1 MATTNPN
8 MNTGSFIAT
17 TNVWDTSQLED
28 IDVNSPEFKELLVR
42 LYQNINNI
50 VLILNTKDTGIY
62 SQTEFINTQQYFPQQ
77 SVIFGT
83 NQETNYRTVYRK
95 VINFGALPNAGSKSV
110 AHNIPVDE
118 RYSLTRLYASATNP
132 VSTFSLIPIPFA
144 SPVLNENIKIE
155 MTGTNITITT
165 GINRTAYTI
174 CYVVAEYIITNP

>member
-1 MATTNPN
+1 MPITNPN

-17 TNVWDTSQLED
+17 TNVWDVSQLYD
-28 IDVNSPEFKELLVR
+28 IDVNSQDFKELLVR
-42 LYQNINNI
+42 LYQNLNNM

-62 SQTEFINTQQYFPQQ
+62 SQSEFINSQQFFP
-77 SVIFGT
+77 STISST
-83 NQETNYRTVYRK
+83 NQESNYRTVYRK
-95 VINFGALPNAGSKSV
+95 VINFGALPNAGAKSV

-132 VSTFSLIPIPFA
+132 VAPFSLIPIPFA

-165 GINRTAYTI
+165 GIDRTAYTI
-174 CYVVAEYIITNP
+174 CYVIAEYIITNP

>member
-1 MATTNPN
+1 MPVTNPN

-17 TNVWDTSQLED
+17 TNVWDTSQLQD

-62 SQTEFINTQQYFPQQ
+62 SQNEFINAQQYFP
-77 SVIFGT
+77 SVMSGT
-83 NQETNYRTVYRK
+83 NQEANYRAVYRK
-95 VINFGALPNAGSKSV
+95 VINFGTLPNAGAKSV
-110 AHNIPVDE
+110 AHNINVDE

-132 VSTFSLIPIPFA
+132 VSTFSMIPIPFA
-144 SPVLNENIKIE
+144 SPVLNENIKLE

-165 GINRTAYTI
+165 GIDRTAYTI